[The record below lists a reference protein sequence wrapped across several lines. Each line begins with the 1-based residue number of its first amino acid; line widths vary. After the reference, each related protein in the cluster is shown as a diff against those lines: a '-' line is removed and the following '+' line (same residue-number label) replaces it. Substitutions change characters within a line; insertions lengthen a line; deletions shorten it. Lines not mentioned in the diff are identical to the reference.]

1 MLKNEITTEWE
12 LEEKYISQMKTEML
26 DVISLTQGN
35 LQEKY
40 WWILK
45 ILGAYSF
52 YNKTFTCKSSLWD
65 VLIHSHG

>member
-1 MLKNEITTEWE
+1 
-12 LEEKYISQMKTEML
+12 MKTEML

-40 WWILK
+40 WRILK

-52 YNKTFTCKSSLWD
+52 YNKTFTCKSSL
-65 VLIHSHG
+65 